1 MNNNNNNNI
10 KIELVSP
17 VIKYTNSEELKSQVL
32 KDNKGKSGIYRWVN
46 NLNGNTYVGSAV
58 NLEIRLRSYYNIKEL
73 KRNSRPI
80 KDALLKY
87 GHSNFTLEI
96 LEYCPIISLTEREQF
111 YMDLLIPEYNILKNA
126 YSLLGFKHSQE
137 TILKLKEKV
146 ISPEHK
152 KILSSIHIGKVV
164 NEDTR
169 NKLAAATA
177 NYRKR
182 NPLSEEALENLR
194 VKTTLREGVAV
205 TVLNTET
212 NEIKSFTN
220 QTEAGV
226 FLGISRQAVYN
237 AIKRGSI
244 VNGVYII
251 NKV

>member
-1 MNNNNNNNI
+1 
-10 KIELVSP
+10 
-17 VIKYTNSEELKSQVL
+17 
-32 KDNKGKSGIYRWVN
+32 
-46 NLNGNTYVGSAV
+46 
-58 NLEIRLRSYYNIKEL
+58 
-73 KRNSRPI
+73 
-80 KDALLKY
+80 
-87 GHSNFTLEI
+87 
-96 LEYCPIISLTEREQF
+96 
-111 YMDLLIPEYNILKNA
+111 MDLLIPEYNILKNA

-152 KILSSIHIGKVV
+152 KILSSIHTGKVV

-177 NYRKR
+177 NHRKR

-194 VKTTLREGVAV
+194 VKTALREGVAV
-205 TVLNTET
+205 SVLNTET

-244 VNGVYII
+244 VNGIYII

>member
-1 MNNNNNNNI
+1 
-10 KIELVSP
+10 
-17 VIKYTNSEELKSQVL
+17 
-32 KDNKGKSGIYRWVN
+32 
-46 NLNGNTYVGSAV
+46 
-58 NLEIRLRSYYNIKEL
+58 
-73 KRNSRPI
+73 
-80 KDALLKY
+80 
-87 GHSNFTLEI
+87 
-96 LEYCPIISLTEREQF
+96 
-111 YMDLLIPEYNILKNA
+111 MDLLIPEYNILKNA
-126 YSLLGFKHSQE
+126 YSSLGFKHSQE

-152 KILSSIHIGKVV
+152 RIISSIHTGKVV

-182 NPLSEEALENLR
+182 NTLSEEALESLR

-205 TVLNTET
+205 SVLNTET

-220 QTEAGV
+220 QTEDGV
-226 FLGISRQAVYN
+226 FIGISRQAVYN

-251 NKV
+251 HKV

>member
-17 VIKYTNSEELKSQVL
+17 VIKYTNSDQLKSQVL

-58 NLEIRLRSYYNIKEL
+58 DLAKRLGSYYNNKEL
-73 KRNSRPI
+73 TRNSRPI

-87 GHSNFTLEI
+87 GHMNFTLEI
-96 LEYCPIISLTEREQF
+96 LEYCPKVTLIEREQF
-111 YMDLLIPEYNILKNA
+111 YMDLLIPEYNILKYA
-126 YSLLGFKHSQE
+126 YSVLGYKHTQE
-137 TILKLKEKV
+137 TLEKLKEKR

-152 KILSSIHIGKVV
+152 KILSSIHKNKLVS
-164 NEDTR
+164 EDTKK
-169 NKLAAATA
+169 KLASATA
-177 NYRKR
+177 KYRKT
-182 NPLSEEALENLR
+182 NPLSTEALANLR
-194 VKTTLREGVAV
+194 DKSILREGVAV
-205 TVLNTET
+205 SVLNTET
-212 NEIKSFTN
+212 NVTKEFTN

-237 AIKRGSI
+237 AIKRGST

-251 NKV
+251 KKV